1 MHVIIQGAGRGIG
14 LALAKQALT
23 AGASHLYLTARDP
36 AASAG
41 YREMPP
47 SATIRW
53 FSMDFCD
60 PASIAAC
67 GAALC
72 AATPRIDRV
81 ISTAGLLHD
90 ADIHPEKT
98 ITALGTTA
106 MMRLYQVNAMGPAL
120 FWQALWP
127 LLRASKGVKI
137 GSLSARVGSISDN
150 RLGGWYSYRAS
161 KAALNQYLRCMAIE
175 LARYNPDAAVA
186 ALHPGTVDTALS
198 KPFQGHVAPDKLQDP
213 AMTAAQLWAVLDRLQ
228 PAESGRFFA
237 YDGSE
242 IEF

>member
-1 MHVIIQGAGRGIG
+1 MQVIIQGAGRGIG
-14 LALAKQALT
+14 LALAKQALI
-23 AGASHLYLTARDP
+23 AGASHLYLTARHP
-36 AASAG
+36 ADSAG
-41 YREMPP
+41 YSEMPP

-60 PASIAAC
+60 PASIAAF

-72 AATPRIDRV
+72 AATPHIDRV

-90 ADIHPEKT
+90 ANIHPEKT
-98 ITALGTTA
+98 ITALNTAA

-127 LLRASKGVKI
+127 LLRSSKGVKI

-161 KAALNQYLRCMAIE
+161 KAALNQHLRCMAIE

-198 KPFQGHVAPDKLQDP
+198 KPFQTHVAPDKLQDP
-213 AMTAAQLWAVLDRLQ
+213 ATTAAQLWRVLDRLHHS
-228 PAESGRFFA
+228 ESGRFFA

>member
-14 LALAKQALT
+14 LALAKQALI
-23 AGASHLYLTARDP
+23 AGASHLYLTARHP

-41 YREMPP
+41 YSEMPP
-47 SATIRW
+47 SASIHW

-72 AATPRIDRV
+72 AVTPHIDRV
-81 ISTAGLLHD
+81 ISTGGLLHD
-90 ADIHPEKT
+90 DGIQPEKT
-98 ITALGTTA
+98 ITVLDAAA

-127 LLRASKGVKI
+127 LLRASKRVKI
-137 GSLSARVGSISDN
+137 GGLSARVGSISDN

-198 KPFQGHVAPDKLQDP
+198 KPFQTRVAPHKLQDP
-213 AMTAAQLWAVLDRLQ
+213 DMTAAQLWAMLDRLQ

-242 IEF
+242 IKF